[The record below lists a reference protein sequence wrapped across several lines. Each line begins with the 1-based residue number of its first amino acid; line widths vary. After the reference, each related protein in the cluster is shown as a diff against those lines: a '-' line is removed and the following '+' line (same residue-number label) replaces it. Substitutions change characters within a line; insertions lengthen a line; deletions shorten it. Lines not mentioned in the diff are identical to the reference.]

1 MIKKILHY
9 ILAFIISIL
18 IASVLACI
26 FSTHFV
32 LEGLHG
38 IGVEI
43 NLTDRLLMTIFD
55 LGMIRI
61 LGIVFACCF
70 LAAFIVAAICHRFLP
85 GNRTF
90 WFSVGGATSI
100 GVLLFSFDVFL
111 GGMPIAGAR
120 TLPGLFFQCLAGGL
134 GGWLFAKMSS
144 LQDYKEAL

>member
-1 MIKKILHY
+1 MIKIILRY
-9 ILAFIISIL
+9 ILAFLISL
-18 IASVLACI
+18 VMASLLACI

-32 LEGLHG
+32 LEGLND
-38 IGVEI
+38 IGVDI
-43 NLTDRLLMTIFD
+43 PLADRLLMTIFD
-55 LGMIRI
+55 LGMIRV

-70 LAAFIVAAICHRFLP
+70 VIAFVVAAICHRLLP
-85 GNRTF
+85 GSRTF

-134 GGWLFAKMSS
+134 GGWLFAKLSM
-144 LQDYKEAL
+144 LQVNKESV